1 MWRTVQ
7 SKAGVSRPLQL
18 LLDMRVRWSSTYVM
32 LDRAEKL
39 KNVRYVPRYS
49 YWVNFYL
56 LAVY

>member
-1 MWRTVQ
+1 
-7 SKAGVSRPLQL
+7 
-18 LLDMRVRWSSTYVM
+18 MRVRWSSTYVM

-39 KNVRYVPRYS
+39 KNVRYVLRYS